1 MAKTGLKHIK
11 NKEYVMMDVGQII
24 TYAKQGEE
32 LAFTILFDKYYI
44 PLKNFISQ
52 SFKTI
57 KREMSEEV
65 DDICMDTFNK
75 AFQRIDSYDSKYK
88 FSTWLYR
95 IGLNSLTDFL
105 RRSRNTIGETS
116 TSQDTGE
123 IRNVQ
128 SSDTPEDNL
137 IESQQIESIMESI
150 DTLPDIYKDVMLLY
164 IEGYALD
171 DIADE
176 LDISLSNAKV
186 RVKRGKDLLAEM
198 LIDSPLAQK
207 RAKRSKKDAPGKTA
221 TTKKNTGNKKPKKGQ
236 DK

>member
-1 MAKTGLKHIK
+1 
-11 NKEYVMMDVGQII
+11 MMERI
-24 TYAKQGEE
+24 TYENIQLMASI
-32 LAFTILFDKYYI
+32 A
-44 PLKNFISQ
+44 
-52 SFKTI
+52 
-57 KREMSEEV
+57 
-65 DDICMDTFNK
+65 
-75 AFQRIDSYDSKYK
+75 QRYLI
-88 FSTWLYR
+88 
-95 IGLNSLTDFL
+95 NSLTDFL

-123 IRNVQ
+123 IRNVRA
-128 SSDTPEDNL
+128 SDTPEDNL

-207 RAKRSKKDAPGKTA
+207 RAKRNKKDAPGKTA

>member
-52 SFKTI
+52 SFKTM

-150 DTLPDIYKDVMLLY
+150 DTLPDIYKDVMLL
-164 IEGYALD
+164 
-171 DIADE
+171 
-176 LDISLSNAKV
+176 
-186 RVKRGKDLLAEM
+186 
-198 LIDSPLAQK
+198 
-207 RAKRSKKDAPGKTA
+207 
-221 TTKKNTGNKKPKKGQ
+221 
-236 DK
+236 

>member
-52 SFKTI
+52 SFKTM

-88 FSTWLYR
+88 LST
-95 IGLNSLTDFL
+95 
-105 RRSRNTIGETS
+105 
-116 TSQDTGE
+116 
-123 IRNVQ
+123 
-128 SSDTPEDNL
+128 
-137 IESQQIESIMESI
+137 
-150 DTLPDIYKDVMLLY
+150 
-164 IEGYALD
+164 
-171 DIADE
+171 
-176 LDISLSNAKV
+176 
-186 RVKRGKDLLAEM
+186 
-198 LIDSPLAQK
+198 
-207 RAKRSKKDAPGKTA
+207 
-221 TTKKNTGNKKPKKGQ
+221 
-236 DK
+236 

>member
-11 NKEYVMMDVGQII
+11 EKEYVMMDVGQVI

-44 PLKNFISQ
+44 PLKNFIQ
-52 SFKTI
+52 RNFITLR
-57 KREMSEEV
+57 REVSEEV
-65 DDICMDTFNK
+65 EDICMDTFNK
-75 AFQRIDSYDSKYK
+75 AFMNIESYDPKYK

-95 IGLNSLTDFL
+95 IALNSLTDFL
-105 RRSRNTIGETS
+105 RRSRNSLSDTS
-116 TSQDTGE
+116 TSQNTGE

-137 IESQQIESIMESI
+137 IGSQQIETIMEAI
-150 DTLPDIYKDVMLLY
+150 DRLPDIYKDVMLLY

-176 LDISLSNAKV
+176 LDITLSNTKV
-186 RVKRGKDLLAEM
+186 RVKRGKDLLADA

-207 RAKRSKKDAPGKTA
+207 RANRSKKAVKAPAKKKTA
-221 TTKKNTGNKKPKKGQ
+221 KAVKKNK
-236 DK
+236 

>member
-1 MAKTGLKHIK
+1 
-11 NKEYVMMDVGQII
+11 
-24 TYAKQGEE
+24 
-32 LAFTILFDKYYI
+32 
-44 PLKNFISQ
+44 
-52 SFKTI
+52 
-57 KREMSEEV
+57 MSEEV

-176 LDISLSNAKV
+176 LEISLSNAKV

-221 TTKKNTGNKKPKKGQ
+221 ATKKNTGNKKPKKGQ